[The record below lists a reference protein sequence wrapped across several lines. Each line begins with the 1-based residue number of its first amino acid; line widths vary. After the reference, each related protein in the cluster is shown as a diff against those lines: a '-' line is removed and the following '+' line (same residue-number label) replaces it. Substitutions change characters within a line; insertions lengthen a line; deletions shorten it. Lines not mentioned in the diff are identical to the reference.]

1 VTGIDLGK
9 QVGPL
14 PLGAWVA
21 VVGAGLGV
29 ALYTRRTTS
38 TSADAADTNADG
50 TVDDT
55 SGTAGVGDGS
65 VGGWT
70 STTPAPSI
78 PGDTVTAP
86 ADNAEWGRRATNLLI
101 NDGYDAA
108 VAQSAITKALSGGE
122 AGAMS
127 ASEWTL
133 WRIALMKLGAPPE
146 PVSVAEPSSAPGPVD
161 SGIPVDSPVATSATR
176 VVYRDTTTARERRNR
191 WLANHPAYNVALKKG
206 GSTYRT
212 FRRNHPALA
221 KEWDALQ

>member
-1 VTGIDLGK
+1 VAAVDLGK

-29 ALYTRRTTS
+29 ALYTRRTTGAS
-38 TSADAADTNADG
+38 TATDSTNADG

-55 SGTAGVGDGS
+55 SGVAGVGDGS
-65 VGGWT
+65 VGGWVGT
-70 STTPAPSI
+70 SPAPSVA
-78 PGDTVTAP
+78 GDAVTAP
-86 ADNAEWGRRATNLLI
+86 TDNAEWGRRATNLLI
-101 NDGYDAA
+101 SDGYDAA

-133 WRIALMKLGAPPE
+133 WRIALVKLGAPPE
-146 PVSVAEPSSAPGPVD
+146 PVSVAEPSTAPGPVD

-176 VVYRDTTTARERRNR
+176 IVYRDTTTARERRNR

-206 GSTYRT
+206 GATLRK
-212 FRRNHPALA
+212 FRREHPALA